1 MSNLIEDIKTEEG
14 FKGREY
20 LDSLGKP
27 TIGFGTLLPLDKKE
41 AELLLEYRLN
51 KFKSE
56 VKSSLY
62 DLDAPDEVWD
72 ILYHM
77 AYQLGTKGLLQ
88 FKLMIKALRNKDYIR
103 ASKELKDSL
112 WYRQTPHRAKRLI
125 KRMES
130 VA

>member
-1 MSNLIEDIKTEEG
+1 MSKLIEDIKIEEG
-14 FKGREY
+14 FMGFNY

-41 AELLLEYRLN
+41 AELLLEHRLN

-72 ILYHM
+72 ILYPM
-77 AYQLGTKGLLQ
+77 AYQLGTKGLLG
-88 FKLMIKALRNKDYIR
+88 FKNMINAIR
-103 ASKELKDSL
+103 
-112 WYRQTPHRAKRLI
+112 
-125 KRMES
+125 
-130 VA
+130 